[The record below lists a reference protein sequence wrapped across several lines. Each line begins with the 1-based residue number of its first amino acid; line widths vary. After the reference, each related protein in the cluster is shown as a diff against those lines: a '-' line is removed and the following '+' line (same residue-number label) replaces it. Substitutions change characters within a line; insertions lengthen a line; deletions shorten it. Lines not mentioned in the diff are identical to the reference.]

1 MDGGRGHPIRRSSA
15 GEEAAARAAAQD
27 DVVAGEGTADDPAAA
42 PSTVQ
47 SSSEPYTPYPVGTHL
62 LMFQPTDKEWLT
74 PYLCLLRSQIEVY
87 SATASDIAA
96 KLATGGNKVPPV
108 VGQVGIRCVHC
119 KGVRHKERA
128 KSSESFP
135 SCVRN
140 VHQAVRNYQR

>member
-15 GEEAAARAAAQD
+15 GEAAAARAAAQD
-27 DVVAGEGTADDPAAA
+27 DVAGEGTADATAA

-47 SSSEPYTPYPVGTHL
+47 SSPEPYAPYPVGTHL
-62 LMFQPTDKEWLT
+62 LMSQPTDRNWLT
-74 PYLCLLRSQIEVY
+74 PYLCLLRSQLEVY
-87 SATASDIAA
+87 SATESDIAA
-96 KLATGGNKVPPV
+96 KLSTGGNKVPPV

>member
-1 MDGGRGHPIRRSSA
+1 MDGGHPIRRSSA

-27 DVVAGEGTADDPAAA
+27 DVVAGEGTADDAAA
-42 PSTVQ
+42 ALSTVQ
-47 SSSEPYTPYPVGTHL
+47 SSSEPYQPYPVGTHL

>member
-1 MDGGRGHPIRRSSA
+1 MDGGRGHHIRRSSA
-15 GEEAAARAAAQD
+15 GEAAARAAAQD
-27 DVVAGEGTADDPAAA
+27 DVAAQDDAADDTAA

-119 KGVRHKERA
+119 KDVRHKERA